1 MDKKEIKINN
11 WLEKPINEMSSNK
24 DFCVQYT
31 VDLIDI
37 IESSA
42 YNIKNKN
49 EFRDDIIE
57 LIYDYSHDQSRLQK

>member
-1 MDKKEIKINN
+1 MDKKEIQINN
-11 WLEKPINEMSSNK
+11 WLESPINNISVNK
-24 DFCVQYT
+24 DFCLLYA

-42 YNIKNKN
+42 YTIKNKN

-57 LIYDYSHDQSRLQK
+57 LIYNYSNEQSRLQK

>member
-1 MDKKEIKINN
+1 MDKKEIQINN
-11 WLEKPINEMSSNK
+11 WLESPINNISVNK
-24 DFCVQYT
+24 DFCLQYA

-42 YNIKNKN
+42 YTIKNKN

-57 LIYDYSHDQSRLQK
+57 LIYNYSNEQSRLQK